1 MSIHAMDEVRDL
13 FCDVPTGV
21 RLCYR
26 TYGPE
31 GGEPLLLI
39 AGLSLQL
46 TSWPSSLIDGLVQSG
61 FRVIVFDNRDV
72 GRSSRIPQQP
82 PGLMRQFLRLPI
94 PSAYDL
100 EDMATDTIGL
110 LDHLRVAHAHIVGM
124 SMGGMIGQIIAGTHP
139 QHTLSLTSIFSTTG
153 SRKVG
158 QPAMSSMS
166 MLTKPPARTRDEAVQ
181 RYSAIMAHI
190 GTQTYPV
197 NDAARR
203 AYAADA
209 WDRGQQ
215 ARDHEGTAR
224 QIGAII
230 KSGDRTAAICRIQ
243 VPTLVVHGD
252 RDLMVAASGGTATAA
267 AISGAEMVT
276 IRGMGHD
283 ISDGVVPLL
292 IDLIDGH
299 ARRSTTRSAA
309 QQTSASRHSA

>member
-1 MSIHAMDEVRDL
+1 MPIHTMHDARDQ

-31 GGEPLLLI
+31 SGEPLLLI

-46 TSWPSSLIDGLVQSG
+46 TSWPSNLIDGLLQRG
-61 FRVIVFDNRDV
+61 FRVIVLDNRDV
-72 GRSSRIPQQP
+72 GRSSRIPRKP
-82 PGLMRQFLRLPI
+82 PGLLRQFLRLPM
-94 PSAYDL
+94 PSAYGL
-100 EDMATDTIGL
+100 EDMSADTVGL
-110 LDHLRVAHAHIVGM
+110 LDHLRVARAHVVGM
-124 SMGGMIGQIIAGTHP
+124 SMGGMIAQIIAGSHP
-139 QHTLSLTSIFSTTG
+139 QRTLSLTSIFSTTG

-181 RYSAIMAHI
+181 RYSAVMAHI

-209 WDRGQQ
+209 WERGQQ
-215 ARDHEGTAR
+215 ATDAEGVAR
-224 QIGAII
+224 QLGAII
-230 KSGDRTAAICRIQ
+230 KSGDRTAAVRRIRA
-243 VPTLVVHGD
+243 PTLVVHGD

-267 AISGAEMVT
+267 AIPGAEMVT

-283 ISDGVVPLL
+283 ISEGVVPLL
-292 IDLIDGH
+292 VDLIDGH
-299 ARRSTTRSAA
+299 ASRSVAGSAA
-309 QQTSASRHSA
+309 EPTSAGRHFA